1 MFFLPSPLRIA
12 SSSSSPISGDDTNEE
27 EKRSEG
33 GRNSDAINAAIM
45 ALVSGGGRAR
55 KSEGA
60 LKHFRSAD

>member
-55 KSEGA
+55 E
-60 LKHFRSAD
+60 R